1 MNKIYVASE
10 QLQEEWFHSIALAE
24 DGTALAGHASSTLA
38 WAYRDMG
45 VHPESNWKHAH
56 YDAHYGA
63 GNWELEW
70 VDDPA
75 NHEGFQAALKLNQA
89 HAMDKSKDEQS

>member
-10 QLQEEWFHSIALAE
+10 QLQKEWFHSIALAE
-24 DGTALAGHASSTLA
+24 DGTFLAAHISSTLDFA
-38 WAYRDMG
+38 RYDTGIQPGSR
-45 VHPESNWKHAH
+45 WKHDR
-56 YDAHYGA
+56 YDAHYGP

-75 NHEGFQAALKLNQA
+75 NHEGFQAAVKLHQTKGA
-89 HAMDKSKDEQS
+89 QS